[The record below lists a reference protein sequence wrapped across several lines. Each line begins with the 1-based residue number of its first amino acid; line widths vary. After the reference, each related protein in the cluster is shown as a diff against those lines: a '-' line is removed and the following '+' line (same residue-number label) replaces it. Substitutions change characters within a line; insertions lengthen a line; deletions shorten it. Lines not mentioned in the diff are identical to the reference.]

1 MEKTASDHSKST
13 FKEIRIAAI
22 GDTHIKTDSK
32 FLGFENFE
40 TLNQDADILLLCG
53 DLTNMGTP
61 EEAKVLSELLRKL
74 HIPVAGVLGNHDYAS
89 DQFDEVRK
97 ILKEE
102 GRFVFLDDSPFEIGN
117 VGFVGVKGFGG
128 GFDDHMLSAFGEPIL
143 KQYVHEVV
151 NESLHL
157 GSLLSQLQTEKKVVV
172 MHYSPIKE
180 TCVGEP
186 AEIYSF
192 LGSSHLVE
200 PINNLNANLVF
211 HGHAHYGTHAGKTLK
226 EIPVY
231 NVSLEVLK
239 KENPENPWKIFE
251 INLPS

>member
-1 MEKTASDHSKST
+1 MEKTVSEK
-13 FKEIRIAAI
+13 KLRIAAI
-22 GDTHIKTDSK
+22 GDIHIKTDSK
-32 FLGFENFE
+32 FIGFENFE
-40 TLNQDADILLLCG
+40 SLNQDADILLLAG
-53 DLTNMGTP
+53 DLTNMGTAD
-61 EEAKVLSELLRKL
+61 EAKVLATLLRKL
-74 HIPVAGVLGNHDYAS
+74 HIPVAGVFGNHDYTS
-89 DQFDEVRK
+89 DQYDEVRK
-97 ILKEE
+97 ILKED
-102 GRFVFLDDSPFEIGN
+102 GHLIFLDETPFELEG

-128 GFDDHMLSAFGEPIL
+128 GFDNHMLSAFGEPAL

-157 GSLLSQLQTEKKVVV
+157 ESLLSQLTTEKKVVI

-186 AEIYSF
+186 VEIYSF

-200 PINNLNANLVF
+200 PINNLNASIVF
-211 HGHAHYGTHAGKTLK
+211 HGHAHYGTHQGQTLK

-239 KENPENPWKIFE
+239 KQNPENPMKIFE
-251 INLPS
+251 L